1 MRARGRG
8 TIKNHQFL
16 LECSSLSFRSFRQT
30 HSVLLSFL
38 LAGSLAGCDTIEMS
52 TEPCVGIESHQ
63 IGPGGATGPIEVRAG
78 DRLRVTVYGEA
89 QLTGDYFVDP
99 GGSLSLPLVGTVQVA
114 GMTKAE
120 LERLLTERL
129 RRAQYVIDPKV
140 TVDIASFKPFYV
152 LGEVEKP
159 GEYPYQ
165 GGLNVESAVAVA
177 GGHTYRASETRVL
190 IQRLGDTGYR
200 ECPRSPKILVY
211 PGDVVRLP
219 ERYF

>member
-1 MRARGRG
+1 
-8 TIKNHQFL
+8 
-16 LECSSLSFRSFRQT
+16 LSFRLLRQAR
-30 HSVLLSFL
+30 SVVLVLL
-38 LAGSLAGCDTIEMS
+38 LAETLAGCDGVEMS
-52 TEPCVGIESHQ
+52 AEPCVGIERHE
-63 IGPGGATGPIEVRAG
+63 IGPGGATGPLEVRAG
-78 DRLRVTVYGEA
+78 DKLRISVYGEA

-99 GGSLSLPLVGTVQVA
+99 GGSLSMPLVGTVPVA

-140 TVDIASFKPFYV
+140 TVDIASFRPFYV
-152 LGEVEKP
+152 LGEVERP

-165 GGLNVESAVAVA
+165 GGLNVEGAVAVA
-177 GGHTYRASETRVL
+177 GGHTYRASESRIL